1 MNKQGIVLQLQNF
14 SLNDGD
20 GIRTTIFLMG
30 CPLRCL
36 WCSNPE
42 TWTKEIK
49 FANYEK
55 NKVCCLSCNYQ
66 SNDLSI
72 SSCPLCKSEVKTV
85 KENESKELGQLMSVD
100 EIVSR
105 IKRQEIF
112 YRFSNGGVT
121 FSGGEPTVQLEF
133 VYEIAEQLFDL
144 GIHMSMET
152 CGYFD
157 FEECKKLLSLLDH
170 IFVDIKCVD
179 DAKHIKY
186 TGVSNKNILKNIVK
200 LKELGLPITIR
211 IPLIEEINTDLNNIN
226 STISFIKENF
236 NNYPINVELLKYHNL
251 GNEKYDALSLGDYKH
266 EFTTPSKEK
275 VQAISQLFI
284 DNGIEIIE
292 YK

>member
-1 MNKQGIVLQLQNF
+1 MNNQGIVLQLQNF

-30 CPLRCL
+30 CPLRCW

-49 FANYEK
+49 QASYK
-55 NKVCCLSCNYQ
+55 KTKVYCLDCNYQ
-66 SNDLSI
+66 SNDLNKI
-72 SSCPLCKSEVKTV
+72 SCPICDGEIKQI
-85 KENESKELGQLMSVD
+85 KEIETKELGQLMSV
-100 EIVSR
+100 EKIVSK

-133 VYEIAEQLFDL
+133 VYEIAKQLFDL
-144 GIHMSMET
+144 GINMSMET
-152 CGYFD
+152 CGYFN
-157 FEECKKLLSLLDH
+157 FEECEKLLSLLDH
-170 IFVDIKCVD
+170 IFVDIKCIDEVQ
-179 DAKHIKY
+179 HLKY
-186 TGVSNKNILKNIVK
+186 TGISNKNILKNIVK

-226 STISFIKENF
+226 GTISFIKENF

-251 GNEKYDALSLGDYKH
+251 GNEKYDALNLSDYKY
-266 EFTTPSKEK
+266 EFTSPSNEK
-275 VQAISQLFI
+275 TQSITQLFI
-284 DNGIEIIE
+284 DNNIEIIE